1 MAKRSL
7 PNRSLI
13 DQLDDAIQAMLAQ
26 LGGGVKGP
34 REDFDPRVVAL
45 LGIARD
51 LRDLPREDF
60 KVRLRTNLE
69 RSSQME
75 NAAKQAISTDASKQ
89 AEMMPSGFHTIA
101 PYIIVPRAGEFI
113 EFLKN
118 AFGGTERF
126 RVGREP
132 GSEFIMHAEVTIE
145 KSTIEL
151 ADANEQFP
159 AAPMTIHLY
168 FDNADMFYA
177 RAIQAGATSIYEVGE
192 HVSGDIQG
200 AVRDPFGNLW
210 YIAMKGDWTPG
221 PGELVP
227 SVQPYLHLRGS
238 EKMIPFLESA
248 FGGVVTG
255 HVPRSPEGHV
265 LHATVQIGDNTLEL
279 DEAHGEFQPMPCHLH
294 LHIDNADAMYAR
306 ALRAGATS
314 VDAPSNKPY
323 GRSGG
328 VKDPFGNTW
337 YMTSPL
343 QPNT

>member
-13 DQLDDAIQAMLAQ
+13 DQLDRAVQAILARP
-26 LGGGVKGP
+26 GAPGVGA
-34 REDFDPRVVAL
+34 REDIDPGVAAL

-60 KVRLRTNLE
+60 RIRLRTNLE
-69 RSSQME
+69 RSGEME
-75 NAAKQAISTDASKQ
+75 NAAKKAISSDVSRQEAI
-89 AEMMPSGFHTIA
+89 PSGYHTIA

-113 EFLKN
+113 EFLKS

-132 GSEFIMHAEVTIE
+132 GSELIMHAEVAIGN
-145 KSTIEL
+145 SVIEL
-151 ADANEQFP
+151 ADAYEPIP
-159 AAPMTIHLY
+159 AAPVAIHLY
-168 FDNADMFYA
+168 VEDAYSSFK
-177 RAIQAGATSIYEVGE
+177 RAIDAGATSIYEVGE
-192 HVSGDIQG
+192 HVSGDTQG

-210 YIAMKGDWTPG
+210 YIAMKGDWTPA

-238 EKMIPFLESA
+238 EKMIPFLENA
-248 FGGVVTG
+248 FGAVVQG
-255 HVPRSPEGHV
+255 HVPMSPEGHV
-265 LHATVQIGDNTLEL
+265 LHATIQIGDNTLEI
-279 DEAHGEFQPMPCHLH
+279 DEAHGEFQPMACHLH
-294 LHIDNADAMYAR
+294 LHVDDADALHAR

-314 VDAPSNKPY
+314 IDAPSNKPY

-328 VKDPFGNTW
+328 VKDPFGNSW
-337 YMTSPL
+337 YITSPL
-343 QPNT
+343 PGRI